1 MTPAERAGFLAHTTT
16 DAFACA
22 VTGAGVIIAEALR
35 DLPPAFVACSWG
47 KDSTVM
53 LHLIQQQAPLVPVV
67 HVGDRHED
75 WLSNYSA
82 VRDAYRNRRPIADYH
97 HLEVE
102 IGGASVTA
110 AVNATGI
117 PARYPA
123 RFLGLRMQENGGRVY
138 ALRRYGAIHQ
148 YTSGEQA
155 GQWRVCPLIHWTWRD
170 VWAYTVIH
178 ELPYLTAYDHPALGP
193 KSSITSRTS
202 SVYSRRLFRDNPD
215 HGGLRIGRV
224 AAMRQYAPR
233 FYDLVAAKSR
243 ALGDMI

>member
-1 MTPAERAGFLAHTTT
+1 VNNAERAGFLSHTLT
-16 DAFACA
+16 ARYARA
-22 VTGAGVIIAEALR
+22 VAGASAIIAEALAE
-35 DLPPAFVACSWG
+35 LPPAFVAVSWG
-47 KDSTVM
+47 KDSVVM
-53 LHLIQQQAPLVPVV
+53 LHLIQAQAPDLPVV

-82 VRDAYRNRRPIADYH
+82 VRDAYRERRPIADYH
-97 HLEVE
+97 HIEVE

-110 AVNATGI
+110 AINSTDI

-123 RFLGLRMQENGGRVY
+123 RFLGMRLQENGARVY

-155 GQWRVCPLIHWTWRD
+155 GQWRVCPLINWTWLD
-170 VWAYTVIH
+170 VWAYIAVN
-178 ELPYLTAYDHPALGP
+178 ELPHLAAYDHPALGP
-193 KSSITSRTS
+193 KSVSRTS
-202 SVYSRRLFRDNPD
+202 SVYSGRLFRDTPD
-215 HGGLRIGRV
+215 HGGLQFGRV

-243 ALGDMI
+243 VLGDMI